1 MNKTS
6 LRILVLLTV
15 LLYATIT
22 PYAFDSP
29 NSIPSLVLEKSETEF
44 WDIAKGCSWNNNH
57 VAISDTSVTSINYIA
72 EIGVYSGDNKFLFYI
87 PKAAFT
93 RSVIQGYL
101 QLAIYDRTSKKV
113 TMLEKI
119 GVKGIAEE
127 PLPSIIIMNM
137 NLSEFRIEAAKVNWT
152 EYLLPRNEKQ
162 VNPVNIYHYTSVY
175 TNDRHYLFD
184 VARDQA
190 AYIVSSGFIQL
201 AKMPNSTTIE
211 IVTKIPILK

>member
-1 MNKTS
+1 MIKTNQ
-6 LRILVLLTV
+6 RILVLILV
-15 LLYATIT
+15 LFFAMITTYA
-22 PYAFDSP
+22 YDSP
-29 NSIPSLVLEKSETEF
+29 NSVPSLILEKSETEF

-57 VAISDTSVTSINYIA
+57 VAISDTSVTSINYIS
-72 EIGVYSGDNKFLFYI
+72 EIGVYSKDNKFLFYI

-93 RSVIQGYL
+93 RAFIQGYL

-113 TMLEKI
+113 SMLEKI
-119 GVKGIAEE
+119 GIKGVVEE
-127 PLPSIIIMNM
+127 PLPPIIIMNM
-137 NLSEFRIEAAKVNWT
+137 SISEFRTEVVKYNWN

-175 TNDRHYLFD
+175 TSDRQYLFD

-190 AYIVSSGFIQL
+190 EYILKSGFIQL

-211 IVTKIPILK
+211 IVTKIPLLK